1 MSYASSDVAACEE
14 KIGYRFKNRQ
24 LLVTALTHSSCAN
37 THLESN
43 ERLEFLGDATL
54 GMIVASYLYRRFPEK
69 TEGELSKLK
78 SVVVSRLACR
88 RVALQLGLDR
98 FLKTGKGLTRLPNS
112 LVSNV
117 MEAVIGAILLDG
129 GIETT
134 TSFVES
140 HFQQEVDD
148 ALNAESIEA
157 ERLDSPR
164 SDAIEV
170 LEDFK
175 SLLQIETQRLFP
187 NQKPAYIQLAVVG
200 PDHEKS
206 FLVATEVNGK
216 RYQSA
221 WGKSK
226 KEAEQRAAGNALLQL
241 KGHKPPFH

>member
-1 MSYASSDVAACEE
+1 MSNVSSNVASCEE

-24 LLVTALTHSSCAN
+24 LLITALTHSSCAN

-54 GMIVASYLYRRFPEK
+54 GMIVANYLYRRFPEK
-69 TEGELSKLK
+69 TEGVLSKLK
-78 SVVVSRLACR
+78 SVVVSRVACK
-88 RVALQLGLDR
+88 RVALQIGLDH
-98 FLKTGKGLTRLPNS
+98 FLKTGKGLTRLPDS

-117 MEAVIGAILLDG
+117 IEAVIGAILLDG
-129 GIETT
+129 GIEAA
-134 TSFVES
+134 TSFVEN
-140 HFQQEVDD
+140 HFQQEVDA
-148 ALNAESIEA
+148 ALNTENIESERPDDQRSGSIEA
-157 ERLDSPR
+157 
-164 SDAIEV
+164 

-187 NQKPAYIQLAVVG
+187 NQKPTYIQLAIVG

-216 RYQSA
+216 RYKSA

-226 KEAEQRAAGNALLQL
+226 KEAEQRAAGNALRQL
-241 KGHKPPFH
+241 YGHKPLFQ